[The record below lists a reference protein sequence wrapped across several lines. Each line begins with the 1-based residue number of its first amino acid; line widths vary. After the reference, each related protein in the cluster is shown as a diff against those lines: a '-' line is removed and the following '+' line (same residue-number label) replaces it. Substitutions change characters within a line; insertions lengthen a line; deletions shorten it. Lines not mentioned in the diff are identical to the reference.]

1 MQLIISLLVETL
13 IKAGIHM
20 NISMFIVIC
29 QRRIMFFA
37 KCIIASIVELWS
49 FLGKASVFVAGKG
62 RSIYVSRIYLTNFVY
77 CSRVRQ
83 TRMPCILGTTSDI
96 STHTLH
102 LQVLEQVLTDIW
114 PHQQVYIHDWSYYI
128 DHIFFILLY
137 NVANIYYLHRN
148 WGFCFQ
154 SPWSDLP

>member
-20 NISMFIVIC
+20 NNSMFIVIC

-62 RSIYVSRIYLTNFVY
+62 RSIYVSRIYITNFVY

-102 LQVLEQVLTDIW
+102 LQVLEQVLTDTL
-114 PHQQVYIHDWSYYI
+114 PQHQVYIHDWSYYI
-128 DHIFFILLY
+128 YHIFFYI
-137 NVANIYYLHRN
+137 II
-148 WGFCFQ
+148 
-154 SPWSDLP
+154 